1 MMNETPMLWRRGYLI
16 ETGFEVADIIAMI
29 FKIYPYASHDGMK
42 DELKPALVVHHV
54 SRIRIAITC
63 H

>member
-1 MMNETPMLWRRGYLI
+1 MLWRRGYLI

-29 FKIYPYASHDGMK
+29 FKIYPYASYDGMK